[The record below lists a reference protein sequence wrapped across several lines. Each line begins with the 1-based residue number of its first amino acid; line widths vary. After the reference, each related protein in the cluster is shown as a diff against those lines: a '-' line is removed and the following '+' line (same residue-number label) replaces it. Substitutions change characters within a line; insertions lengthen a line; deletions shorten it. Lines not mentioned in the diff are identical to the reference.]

1 MSARG
6 RTLCAP
12 TNRANSPGCD
22 KMRGRTLPIQY
33 GIDTSSWY
41 ALDYLCLYLFSRRRP
56 PIFVVVWSANHAY
69 FSREFFFVYS
79 APRYKLFFTPDLAGG
94 PLVLPVQKRDLPE
107 MGNPAFVI
115 GVDLLY
121 NTVSDFFNSL
131 FLLEKHT
138 ITQSR
143 KSIVVKS
150 EKPALYTALELFK
163 QELP

>member
-1 MSARG
+1 
-6 RTLCAP
+6 
-12 TNRANSPGCD
+12 
-22 KMRGRTLPIQY
+22 
-33 GIDTSSWY
+33 
-41 ALDYLCLYLFSRRRP
+41 
-56 PIFVVVWSANHAY
+56 
-69 FSREFFFVYS
+69 
-79 APRYKLFFTPDLAGG
+79 
-94 PLVLPVQKRDLPE
+94 